1 LVLSTIFSMIDILE
15 ALLLSLKRRDKKE
28 RELVED
34 LKLKYLLISSSID
47 S

>member
-1 LVLSTIFSMIDILE
+1 MVLSTILIMIDILE

-34 LKLKYLLISSSID
+34 FKLKYLLISSSID

>member
-1 LVLSTIFSMIDILE
+1 MIDILE

-34 LKLKYLLISSSID
+34 FKLKYLFISSSID